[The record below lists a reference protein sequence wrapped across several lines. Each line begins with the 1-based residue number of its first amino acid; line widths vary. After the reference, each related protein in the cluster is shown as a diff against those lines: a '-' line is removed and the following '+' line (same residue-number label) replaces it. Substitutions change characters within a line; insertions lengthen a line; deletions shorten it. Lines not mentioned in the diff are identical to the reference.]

1 MTAHSCAS
9 GRSRGRGERMLR
21 SPGLIEDRRGSSRG
35 IVAFFAAAALGMAFI
50 VLAKAGGF
58 SQLAVTAVPIG
69 ILLLYSF
76 ALFRWRRLTLRDD
89 QAGDS
94 LFYLG
99 FLYTLTSIA
108 VSLYQ
113 FSLSE
118 SGQEQIITNFGIAIA
133 TTIVGL
139 ALRVMFNQM
148 RQDPA
153 EVERVS
159 RLELADASRRLR
171 REIDS
176 VVMELNVFQ
185 RTAQQSAIDNQL
197 QLQDRV
203 ASALKTSY
211 SSFGESVNELAGRI
225 GELTKAVGSADN
237 ALDDFEEHLDQLH
250 TPELLQEMKALV
262 EEVRKSRLEEADRLN
277 AAAISIDRAAG
288 AIDDAAAMMLEAT
301 RTRARQVEDA
311 RGLWTRAAAW
321 LGRGG

>member
-1 MTAHSCAS
+1 MV
-9 GRSRGRGERMLR
+9 R
-21 SPGLIEDRRGSSRG
+21 SPGLIEDPRASSRG
-35 IVAFFAAAALGMAFI
+35 VAAFFVAAALGMGFI
-50 VLAKAGGF
+50 VLAKVSGF

-69 ILLLYSF
+69 ILFVY
-76 ALFRWRRLTLRDD
+76 AVILFRWRRLTLRDD

-94 LFYLG
+94 LYYLG

-185 RTAQQSAIDNQL
+185 RTAQQSAIDNQRT
-197 QLQDRV
+197 LQDRV
-203 ASALKTSY
+203 ASTLQTSY
-211 SSFGESVNELAGRI
+211 ASFGESVSELAGRI
-225 GELTKAVGSADN
+225 GELTKAVGTADE
-237 ALDDFEEHLDQLH
+237 ALDDFEEHLDELR
-250 TPELLQEMKALV
+250 TPELLGEIKALV
-262 EEVRKSRLEEADRLN
+262 EEVRKSRAEEADRLN
-277 AAAISIDRAAG
+277 AAAISMDRAANTMR
-288 AIDDAAAMMLEAT
+288 DAGMTMLELA
-301 RTRARQVEDA
+301 RKRERAAGEM

-321 LGRGG
+321 LGRDG

>member
-94 LFYLG
+94 LYYLG

-139 ALRVMFNQM
+139 ALLVMFSQM

-176 VVMELNVFQ
+176 VVMEMNVFQ
-185 RTAQQSAIDNQL
+185 RTVQQSLADHQRT
-197 QLQDRV
+197 LQDRV
-203 ASALKTSY
+203 AESLKDSAVSFAEISKTVREE
-211 SSFGESVNELAGRI
+211 FGD
-225 GELTKAVGSADN
+225 SADEF
-237 ALDDFEEHLDQLH
+237 AKGAETFS
-250 TPELLQEMKALV
+250 T
-262 EEVRKSRLEEADRLN
+262 S
-277 AAAISIDRAAG
+277 AAAADK
-288 AIDDAAAMMLEAT
+288 AIDSFTE
-301 RTRARQVEDA
+301 RIE
-311 RGLWTRAAAW
+311 
-321 LGRGG
+321 